1 MAVAY
6 IPMGA
11 PPRVPHGDLL
21 PMLALVVGAHTFFT
35 HWGQGLWDWLV
46 QLAGAKGAA
55 LLLM

>member
-1 MAVAY
+1 MAVAFTV
-6 IPMGA
+6 MGA
-11 PPRVPHGDLL
+11 PRVPHGDLL

-35 HWGQGLWDWLV
+35 HWGQGLWDWLE